1 MNEEINEENRK
12 RALTES
18 FIIDGDIG
26 DSTSHIDIN
35 QRPKK
40 KKKKK
45 VKKAGFN

>member
-1 MNEEINEENRK
+1 MNEEIDEKDKK

-26 DSTSHIDIN
+26 DSTDPVDVS

-45 VKKAGFN
+45 VKKAALN